1 MSAQE
6 NWSRGYLPDVSY
18 DNLGCFYLRI
28 GEEEPYV
35 EGALLQG
42 NFAFKVLSS
51 LCWSP
56 DDPSTLANS
65 TLIILFWEMLK
76 FSKTIFFQIKKYCE
90 G

>member
-1 MSAQE
+1 MHKKIEVRAH
-6 NWSRGYLPDVSY
+6 LLDVSY

-35 EGALLQG
+35 EGSLLQG
-42 NFAFKVLSS
+42 NFGFKVLSS

-56 DDPSTLANS
+56 DYPSTLANS
-65 TLIILFWEMLK
+65 TLIIFFSEMLK
-76 FSKTIFFQIKKYCE
+76 FSKIIFFRIKKYCK